1 MELVGISKGQMEFI
15 VKEYKYEIRA
25 SINDDNDFNKS

>member
-1 MELVGISKGQMEFI
+1 MELVGISKGQIEFI
-15 VKEYKYEIRA
+15 VKGYKYEIRA